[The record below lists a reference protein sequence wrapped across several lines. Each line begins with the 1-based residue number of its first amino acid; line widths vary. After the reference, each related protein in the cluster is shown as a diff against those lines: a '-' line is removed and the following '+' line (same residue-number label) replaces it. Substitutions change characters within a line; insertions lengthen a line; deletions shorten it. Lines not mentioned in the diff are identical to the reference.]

1 MALIPV
7 TINITEDYYL
17 NSGHFWRRLRQ
28 VSNLYGVVG
37 AQNIL
42 LRISYEYAKPQITK
56 EQVSHFRET
65 LRVFP
70 HVCVIHAR
78 GVQWDGHDEELK
90 AMGIL
95 IHDDEGV
102 TH

>member
-1 MALIPV
+1 VVLIPV

-17 NSGHFWRRLRQ
+17 NPGHFWRRFRQ
-28 VSNLYGVVG
+28 VSNLYGAEG
-37 AQNIL
+37 AREIL
-42 LRISYEYAKPQITK
+42 LRISYEFNKPQVTK
-56 EQVSHFRET
+56 EQVTHYRET

-70 HVCVIHAR
+70 HVCVIHAK
-78 GVQWDGHDEELK
+78 GVRWDGHDEELK
-90 AMGIL
+90 AMGIP

>member
-1 MALIPV
+1 MVLIPV

-17 NSGHFWRRLRQ
+17 NPGHFWRRFRQ
-28 VSNLYGVVG
+28 VSNLYGAEG
-37 AQNIL
+37 AREIL
-42 LRISYEYAKPQITK
+42 LRISYEFNKPQVTK
-56 EQVSHFRET
+56 EQVTHYREI

-70 HVCVIHAR
+70 HVCVIHAK
-78 GVQWDGHDEELK
+78 GVRWDGHDEELK
-90 AMGIL
+90 AMGIP

>member
-1 MALIPV
+1 VVLIPV

-17 NSGHFWRRLRQ
+17 NPGHFWRRFRQ
-28 VSNLYGVVG
+28 VSNLYGAEG
-37 AQNIL
+37 AREIL
-42 LRISYEYAKPQITK
+42 LRISYEFNKPQVTK
-56 EQVSHFRET
+56 EQVTHYREI

-70 HVCVIHAR
+70 HVCVIHAK
-78 GVQWDGHDEELK
+78 GVRWDGHDEELK
-90 AMGIL
+90 AMGIP

>member
-1 MALIPV
+1 MVLIPV

-17 NSGHFWRRLRQ
+17 IPGHFWRRIRQ
-28 VSNLYGVVG
+28 VSNLYGAEG
-37 AQNIL
+37 AREIL
-42 LRISYEYAKPQITK
+42 LRISYEFNKPQVTK
-56 EQVSHFRET
+56 EQVTHYRET

-70 HVCVIHAR
+70 HVCVIHAK
-78 GVQWDGHDEELK
+78 GVRWDGHDEELK
-90 AMGIL
+90 AMGIP